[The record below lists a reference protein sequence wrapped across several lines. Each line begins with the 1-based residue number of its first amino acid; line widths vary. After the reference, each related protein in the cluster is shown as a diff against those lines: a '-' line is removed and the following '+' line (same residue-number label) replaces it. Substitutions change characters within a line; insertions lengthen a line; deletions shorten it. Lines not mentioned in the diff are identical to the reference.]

1 MGMTADQIRQ
11 TIDELYA
18 ATGIGDFDRAATM
31 LTDDFFVTEA
41 DGLPM
46 AGVYRGRDALRDLYV
61 RVMGM
66 VDVIALDRHALMTGD
81 ACAVVHLSIRF
92 ADPTLEPVEVCEM
105 FRFRD
110 NKVCEIRPFY
120 FDPATMM
127 RAVAAK
133 TATSAP

>member
-1 MGMTADQIRQ
+1 
-11 TIDELYA
+11 
-18 ATGIGDFDRAATM
+18 
-31 LTDDFFVTEA
+31 
-41 DGLPM
+41 
-46 AGVYRGRDALRDLYV
+46 
-61 RVMGM
+61 
-66 VDVIALDRHALMTGD
+66 
-81 ACAVVHLSIRF
+81 VVHLSIRL

-105 FRFRD
+105 FRFRG

>member
-11 TIDELYA
+11 TIDDLYA
-18 ATGIGDFDRAATM
+18 ATGVGDFDRAATM

-66 VDVIALDRHALMTGD
+66 VDVVALDRHALMTGD
-81 ACAVVHLSIRF
+81 DCAVVHLSFRF
-92 ADPTLEPVEVCEM
+92 ADPTLEPVELCEM

-120 FDPATMM
+120 FDPATMI

-133 TATSAP
+133 TAPPAE

>member
-11 TIDELYA
+11 TIDDLYA

-41 DGLPM
+41 EGLPM
-46 AGVYRGRDALRDLYV
+46 AGVYRGRYALRDLYV
-61 RVMGM
+61 RVMGI
-66 VDVIALDRHALMTGD
+66 VDVVALDRHALMIGD
-81 ACAVVHLSIRF
+81 DCAVVHLLFRF
-92 ADPTLEPVEVCEM
+92 TDPTLEPVELCEM
-105 FRFRD
+105 FRFRG

-120 FDPATMM
+120 FDPATMI

-133 TATSAP
+133 AATPAA